1 MSIGYVVV
9 VQRLHSDVYGLRAG
23 PNLRLP
29 VIPSPPSR
37 GMERCACNT
46 RGQSQW
52 RPRRDPGVR
61 LLRVLRPSCSRR
73 HLTVGHGAEASV
85 AQPIVDEGEQL
96 AGRSDLGDAS
106 ATRAWAASRWKL
118 AVYTAAAGIHPH
130 RVIPVVLDTGTDNL
144 ALLNDEM
151 HLGARHARIRDHRYD
166 ELIDAYVTATTK
178 LFPQALLR

>member
-1 MSIGYVVV
+1 
-9 VQRLHSDVYGLRAG
+9 LSDRARVASE
-23 PNLRLP
+23 LLT
-29 VIPSPPSR
+29 PP
-37 GMERCACNT
+37 
-46 RGQSQW
+46 
-52 RPRRDPGVR
+52 P
-61 LLRVLRPSCSRR
+61 
-73 HLTVGHGAEASV
+73 TVGHGAEASV

-151 HLGARHARIRDHRYD
+151 YLGARHARIRDHRYD
-166 ELIDAYVTATTK
+166 ELIDAYVPPPPSSSPRRSCDTVVRHGGRMAGH
-178 LFPQALLR
+178 QVR

>member
-1 MSIGYVVV
+1 
-9 VQRLHSDVYGLRAG
+9 
-23 PNLRLP
+23 
-29 VIPSPPSR
+29 
-37 GMERCACNT
+37 
-46 RGQSQW
+46 
-52 RPRRDPGVR
+52 
-61 LLRVLRPSCSRR
+61 
-73 HLTVGHGAEASV
+73 VGHGAEASV